1 MRRQST
7 RSELMTEVLVADGHP
22 TTRFGLK
29 RLLETVNSIEVTGEY
44 DNTEEVLRLME
55 KLDPDLVVMDLNLK
69 SALDGTGVCRRIK
82 ELAEAPRILAY
93 ADQNFVEG
101 LSSCLIAGVDSYL
114 HKRSTCEEFLDAIR
128 RTVAGERVWKIE
140 EHFSETKPATCAD
153 LDDADLTP
161 RERDVITLKLH
172 HYTNSEIAAELYISI
187 HTVKHHLTS
196 VYRKLGRTGKDLLR
210 SQPRL

>member
-1 MRRQST
+1 MVGECVEGREALR
-7 RSELMTEVLVADGHP
+7 LV
-22 TTRFGLK
+22 
-29 RLLETVNSIEVTGEY
+29 
-44 DNTEEVLRLME
+44 EEVR
-55 KLDPDLVVMDLNLK
+55 PDLVVLDLGLTDEV
-69 SALDGTGVCRRIK
+69 DGIELCRRIK
-82 ELAEAPRILAY
+82 SLPEAPYLLVY
-93 ADQNFVEG
+93 TDHNFAES
-101 LSSCLIAGVDSYL
+101 LSSCLLAGVDSYL